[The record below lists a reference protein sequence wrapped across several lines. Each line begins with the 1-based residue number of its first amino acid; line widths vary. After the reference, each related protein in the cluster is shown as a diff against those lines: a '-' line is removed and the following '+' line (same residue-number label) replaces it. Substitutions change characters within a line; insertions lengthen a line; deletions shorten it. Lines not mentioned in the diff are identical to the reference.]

1 MARSSISCSNEH
13 RKFIR
18 KLKDELEEATGREPT
33 DRDVIDLLINTFRE
47 YRNVSLL
54 SLAKELANQ
63 LEGIVSLLNII
74 DSYETLKKENEELRK
89 ENERLREQLKNQ
101 TVVSNAREAFVLF
114 VRKVTEEAEGQLS
127 KETQDKLLTILTE
140 LHGIFNGSGLNW
152 ERIKEI
158 AEAISR

>member
-1 MARSSISCSNEH
+1 MSYRTSFGINIDQRYKIKQIKEKLEKELGRRIFDQDLMDMLLRTFQEH
-13 RKFIR
+13 QHKDFIAEAQ
-18 KLKDELEEATGREPT
+18 KLVE
-33 DRDVIDLLINTFRE
+33 
-47 YRNVSLL
+47 
-54 SLAKELANQ
+54 LAKET
-63 LEGIVSLLNII
+63 IVIAE
-74 DSYETLKKENEELRK
+74 DVEKLKEEVEELRK
-89 ENERLREQLKNQ
+89 ENERLREELKKQ
-101 TVVSNAREAFVLF
+101 VTVSNAREAFVLF

>member
-1 MARSSISCSNEH
+1 MSRKSS
-13 RKFIR
+13 F
-18 KLKDELEEATGREPT
+18 G
-33 DRDVIDLLINTFRE
+33 IDLKQRLALNELKEQLEQKLGRRIFDRELMDMLLRTFQE
-47 YRNVSLL
+47 HQHKDFIAEAQKLVE
-54 SLAKELANQ
+54 LAKET
-63 LEGIVSLLNII
+63 IVIAE
-74 DSYETLKKENEELRK
+74 DVEKLKEEVEELRK
-89 ENERLREQLKNQ
+89 ENERLREELKKQ
-101 TVVSNAREAFVLF
+101 VTVSNAREAFVLF

>member
-1 MARSSISCSNEH
+1 MGRTSIAVSWEF
-13 RKFIR
+13 KFKLN
-18 KLKDELEEATGREPT
+18 KLKEELEKKTGKRIFDT
-33 DRDVIDLLINTFRE
+33 DLLEMFYDTFVKYQHKDFIAE
-47 YRNVSLL
+47 AQKLVE
-54 SLAKELANQ
+54 LAKET
-63 LEGIVSLLNII
+63 IVIAE
-74 DSYETLKKENEELRK
+74 DVEKLKEEVEELRK